1 MPTTI
6 PNQKETVIPFPYSG
20 DYRVDVLLDS
30 LTARWNV
37 KEKPGTSTTV
47 TFSFMS
53 QAPSYADEEDQTGF
67 QVFNETQKVATRQI
81 LEQISQ
87 QIGIDFVEVNDTA
100 TNFGQLRF
108 GNNSQ
113 GKVSAGYA
121 YQPGLSDTAGDLY
134 INADSATAMNNLVP
148 GSFSWS
154 TLVHEIGHTL
164 GLKHPGNYNA
174 GETSTPVVEN
184 LLASTEDSVR
194 NTIMSYVEVPQGQ
207 ERAFFGKYDMLALR
221 FLYGGR
227 SYHANDDVYRFTDAD
242 GNKLILINDSGGID
256 TIDVSGIT
264 QGKVTSI
271 DVKTGAIL
279 RQEGVN
285 ISLVAGTDS
294 SIGWVGGFS
303 SNGGTSTSGRA
314 DQNIS
319 IDYASLIENVIG
331 SRYDDIIVGNQL
343 DNRIEGGLGADTID
357 GGLGTDTTVFAGNRN
372 DYSLMGLSIS
382 SRLDMSIKNNN
393 IVSDRDVT
401 IGVERYEFRD
411 MRIDLTVGDTA
422 RAVGATAVKN
432 IAELY
437 IAYFN
442 RIPDSEGMNYWLQQF
457 KSGVSIE
464 TIGKSFYAAA
474 ISPTFSA
481 LTGYSSSMSNVD
493 FIRTIY
499 KNVLGRSEVDQG
511 GLDYWNN
518 ALSKP
523 EGSVGAET
531 RGTLINT
538 ILNAA
543 HGFKNDATYGW
554 VANLLDNKFTVAN
567 YFAIEQGISYLAPE
581 ENYQRGV
588 AIAAAVTAIDT
599 KAAISLI
606 GVTDL
611 GFTT

>member
-207 ERAFFGKYDMLALR
+207 ERVFFGKYDMLALR

-227 SYHANDDVYRFTDAD
+227 SYHANDDVYRFIDAD

-357 GGLGTDTTVFAGNRN
+357 GGLGTDTTVFAGDRN

-382 SRLDMSIKNNN
+382 SRLDMSIKNNK

-437 IAYFN
+437 VAYFN

-457 KSGVSIE
+457 KSGVSID
-464 TIGKSFYAAA
+464 TIGKSIYAAA

-499 KNVLGRSEVDQG
+499 KNVLGRNEVDQG
-511 GLDYWNN
+511 GLDYWNS

-567 YFAIEQGISYLAPE
+567 YFAIEQGISYLTPE

-588 AIAAAVTAIDT
+588 AIAAAVTPIDT

>member
-207 ERAFFGKYDMLALR
+207 ERVFFGKYDMLALR